1 MPFPSPIS
9 DECCLSTKTQEVLPA
24 ATQEV
29 TNSTTGEELQA
40 QVESLVH
47 PVANSVPPVTTRKES
62 PNTVTDDCVLA
73 AQSSQTRCDPMDH
86 VASQALLSMG
96 FYRQEHQSGL

>member
-1 MPFPSPIS
+1 MRFSRHVYWSWLPFPSPIS

-47 PVANSVPPVTTRKES
+47 PVANSEPPVTTRKEHPPQLEMS
-62 PNTVTDDCVLA
+62 LHDT
-73 AQSSQTRCDPMDH
+73 TREKAPTTRED
-86 VASQALLSMG
+86 LSL
-96 FYRQEHQSGL
+96 RS